1 MSRKSSLTSTHGKM
15 TRSCFASPLLQVSPR
30 NTVLARL
37 FVDLFRDSIA
47 EETYDAELAGLQFSL
62 DYAGDSLTVGTVG
75 YNDKLPAMTEKML
88 GLMRSFKVDESRFE
102 LIRDQVSL
110 E

>member
-1 MSRKSSLTSTHGKM
+1 MRSDARTAAYLTLSPH
-15 TRSCFASPLLQVSPR
+15 SSPLLQVLPR

-47 EETYDAELAGLQFSL
+47 EETYDAELAGLQFSI

-88 GLMRSFKVDESRFE
+88 GLMRSFKVDASRFE
-102 LIRDQVSL
+102 LIRDQVRTV

>member
-1 MSRKSSLTSTHGKM
+1 M
-15 TRSCFASPLLQVSPR
+15 LQVSPR

-47 EETYDAELAGLQFSL
+47 EETYDAELAGLQFSI

-88 GLMRSFKVDESRFE
+88 NLMRSFKVDPSRFE
-102 LIRDQVSL
+102 LIRDQVRSRFVTGISR
-110 E
+110 